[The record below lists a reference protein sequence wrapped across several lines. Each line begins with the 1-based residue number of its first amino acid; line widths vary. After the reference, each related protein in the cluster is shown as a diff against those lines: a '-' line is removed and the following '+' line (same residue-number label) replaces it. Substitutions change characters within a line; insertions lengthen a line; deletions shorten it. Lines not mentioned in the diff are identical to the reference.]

1 MKETPLRKP
10 AQGLYGDF
18 RMDHGQTK
26 NTADRRK
33 KLIQLIHI
41 GKAKMALTDDAYR
54 AFLEGSTGKHSC
66 TDMSVRQLEAV
77 LRAMRGNGFEQKPCR
92 VKSEDRGGANAAQLE
107 YIRGMW
113 QTCARNKNDAA
124 LLAFVNRIA
133 GVKSLRFLTVRTA
146 QKVILALRDM
156 MEQAGFHPDTSVP
169 VEAPEA
175 RGG

>member
-10 AQGLYGDF
+10 AQGLYGGF

-33 KLIQLIHI
+33 TLIRLIHI

-66 TDMSVRQLEAV
+66 TDMSARQLEAV

-92 VKSEDRGGANAAQLE
+92 VKDEDRGMANTAQLE

-113 QTCARNKNDAA
+113 QKCARNKSDAA

-133 GVKSLRFLTVRTA
+133 HVKSLRFLTVQSARN
-146 QKVILALRDM
+146 VILALRDM
-156 MEQAGFHPDTSVP
+156 MVQAGFNPDTSVP
-169 VEAPEA
+169 VEMPEA
-175 RGG
+175 RRG